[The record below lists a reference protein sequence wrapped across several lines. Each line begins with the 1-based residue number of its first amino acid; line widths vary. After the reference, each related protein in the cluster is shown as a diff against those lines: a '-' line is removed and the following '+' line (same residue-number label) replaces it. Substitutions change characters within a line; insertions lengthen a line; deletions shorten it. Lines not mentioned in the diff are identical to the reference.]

1 LKRITLLTQSGDIA
15 MKAQQAIEITQ
26 PAIAERATGSP
37 LFVEAEKLIERM
49 EEATKSVAKRA
60 YEFFET
66 RGHQLGNELEDW
78 FRAESELLRHV
89 PMTMKEDE
97 RQITVQAEVP
107 GFKAEEIKV
116 SAESRRLLIEGD
128 SEQVSG
134 EKSEK
139 VVFSERRTNRF
150 YRSIGLPVEVDPA
163 QVAANLK
170 DGVLEITLPKVLA
183 RQPVGV
189 EVKAT

>member
-1 LKRITLLTQSGDIA
+1 